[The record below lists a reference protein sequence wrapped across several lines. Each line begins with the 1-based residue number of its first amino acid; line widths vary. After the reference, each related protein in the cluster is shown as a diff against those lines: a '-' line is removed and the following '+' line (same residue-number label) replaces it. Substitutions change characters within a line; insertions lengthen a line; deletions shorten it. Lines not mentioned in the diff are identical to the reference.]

1 MSRKKNNANMRTD
14 DPNVQDGQTDF
25 QESVPDGYKEYTV
38 LTDGAIIGG
47 ELLNNG
53 DVVVLHP
60 LAASVLMD
68 ADVRLTEV
76 KSV

>member
-1 MSRKKNNANMRTD
+1 MSRKKNNASTTD
-14 DPNVQDGQTDF
+14 DPNAQNGQTDF